1 VNGSA
6 QRSAN
11 LVNLGLVTLIAALIG
26 LNYSVMKAA
35 LEDTTPL
42 VLAALRTS
50 VGGPVLLA
58 FAFAR
63 GERLP
68 KTKAQWLAIWWISL
82 TITTVS
88 SGALV
93 IGVSKLS
100 AGLTGMLSATMPLFT
115 AVFAVWLLRERPGRI
130 GAAGVLIGFVGALVL
145 AWPAFSAGNTAIGVF
160 WVMVAASTWAIGGV
174 LNKLQP
180 AALEVA
186 PVMLVAVQIMMS
198 CICLHMAAL
207 VFEDWGDT
215 TFSLDF
221 FWLLVYAGI
230 PSLALSFLLFTTVLR
245 RAPAIVASVSA
256 YLTPLFG
263 VFFGWLIRDERFG
276 LVEIV
281 GGALIIAGI
290 GVLTFSRMRAA
301 PAPPLV
307 PLGPHNDA

>member
-1 VNGSA
+1 VN
-6 QRSAN
+6 QRAN
-11 LVNLGLVTLIAALIG
+11 LINLGLVTLIAALIG

-35 LEDTTPL
+35 LDDTTPL
-42 VLAALRTS
+42 ALAALRTS

-68 KTKAQWLAIWWISL
+68 NTKAQWLAIWWISL
-82 TITTVS
+82 SITTVS
-88 SGALV
+88 SGTLV

-115 AVFAVWLLRERPGRI
+115 AVFAIWLLRERPGRL
-130 GAAGVLIGFVGALVL
+130 GVAGVLIGFFGAIVL
-145 AWPAFSAGNTAIGVF
+145 AWPAFDAGNTAIGVF
-160 WVMVAASTWAIGGV
+160 WIMIAASTWAIGGV

-186 PVMLVAVQIMMS
+186 PVMLVGVQIMMS
-198 CICLHMAAL
+198 CVCLHMAVL

-215 TFSLDF
+215 TFSFGLF
-221 FWLLVYAGI
+221 GLLAYAGI
-230 PSLALSFLLFTTVLR
+230 PALALSFLLFTTVLR

-263 VFFGWLIRDERFG
+263 VFFGWIIRDERFG
-276 LVEIV
+276 LIEIV
-281 GGALIIAGI
+281 GGVLILTGI
-290 GVLTFSRMRAA
+290 VVLTVSRIQADRAQQA
-301 PAPPLV
+301 AVLV
-307 PLGPHNDA
+307 E